1 MIKGDPPDR
10 PYNENRMEPTPKIL
24 VVDDEEGMRFFL
36 SEALK
41 KEGYPFETASDGRE
55 AVEKLRS
62 GAFKIVLMD
71 IKMPRLNGLLAM
83 KKMRELDPDL
93 LVILMTAFGSKKVAL
108 ETLQEG
114 AYDYF
119 TKPFDL
125 DEMRIVIKRAAERC
139 RLQAEVKTLQDR
151 LGENPPAMLGDGPAI
166 RMVFDRV
173 RKVADSDVTVLI
185 TGESGTGKELAARA
199 VHLQSPRRDRPFLTV
214 NCASIPE
221 NLPEA
226 ELFGHE
232 KGAFTGAHQQKLGK
246 FELAHEGTLFLDEI
260 GEMPMGMQ
268 AKILRVLQEREIERV
283 GGIKPIA
290 VDIRII
296 AATNKDLGE
305 AVAAGKFREDL
316 FYRLNVVNIHL
327 PPLRERPEDIPALAH
342 SFLKLYAE
350 RFNRKVRRLGD
361 RALTWLVRQRWPGNV
376 RELENIIQRAV
387 VLTDAE
393 VLDLNDLQDAV
404 HPPGAAV
411 SEPTGTGGLRGHL
424 ERVSSDIEKKLIEQA
439 LKDEQGGRGA
449 AAKRLGISRKHLYNK
464 MKKYGLV

>member
-1 MIKGDPPDR
+1 
-10 PYNENRMEPTPKIL
+10 METHLEPSPKIL
-24 VVDDEEGMRFFL
+24 IVDDEEGMRFFL

-55 AVEKLRS
+55 ALEKLRS

-71 IKMPRLNGLLAM
+71 IKMPRLNGLMAM
-83 KKMRELDPDL
+83 EKMRELNPDL
-93 LVILMTAFGSKKVAL
+93 LVILMTAFGTKKVAL
-108 ETLQEG
+108 ETLQKG

-125 DEMRIVIKRAAERC
+125 DEMRIVIKRAVERC
-139 RLQAEVKTLQDR
+139 RLQEEVQSLHRR
-151 LGENPPAMLGDGPAI
+151 LGEDPPAILGESPAM
-166 RMVFDRV
+166 RKVFDLV

-185 TGESGTGKELAARA
+185 TGESGTGKELVARA
-199 VHLQSPRRDRPFLTV
+199 VHRQSPRRDRPFLIV

-221 NLPEA
+221 NLLEA

-268 AKILRVLQEREIERV
+268 VKILRVLQEREIERV
-283 GGIKPIA
+283 GGVKPVA

-296 AATNKDLGE
+296 AATNKDLTE
-305 AVAAGKFREDL
+305 AVAAGRFREDL
-316 FYRLNVVNIHL
+316 FFRLNVVNIHL
-327 PPLRERPEDIPALAH
+327 PPLRERLEDIPMLAQ

-350 RFNRKVRRLGD
+350 KFNRRVTRLGD
-361 RALTWLVRQRWPGNV
+361 RAQAWLVRQPWPGNV
-376 RELENIIQRAV
+376 RELENVVQRAV
-387 VLTDAE
+387 VLADAE
-393 VLDLNDLQDAV
+393 VLDLDDLQDAAQL
-404 HPPGAAV
+404 PKDAV
-411 SEPTGTGGLRGHL
+411 PQSVESGGLRGQL

-439 LKDEQGGRGA
+439 LVDEKDHRGA

-464 MKKYGLV
+464 MKKYGII

>member
-1 MIKGDPPDR
+1 
-10 PYNENRMEPTPKIL
+10 MEFSPKIL

-41 KEGYPFETASDGRE
+41 KEGYAFETASDGRE

-62 GAFKIVLMD
+62 GEFRIVLMD
-71 IKMPRLNGLLAM
+71 IKMPRLDGLLALEAM
-83 KKMRELDPDL
+83 KAFDPDL

-108 ETLQEG
+108 ETLKKG

-139 RLQAEVKTLQDR
+139 RLQEEVKR
-151 LGENPPAMLGDGPAI
+151 LHRRLDEETPVILGMSPAVRKVL
-166 RMVFDRV
+166 DRV

-185 TGESGTGKELAARA
+185 TGESGTGKELVARA
-199 VHLQSPRRDRPFLTV
+199 IHRQSPRRDHPFLTV

-221 NLPEA
+221 SLLET

-232 KGAFTGAHQQKLGK
+232 KGAFTGAHQQRLGK
-246 FELAHEGTLFLDEI
+246 FELAHEGSLFLDEV

-268 AKILRVLQEREIERV
+268 AKILRVLQEREIERI
-283 GGIKPIA
+283 GGAKP
-290 VDIRII
+290 VPVNIRII
-296 AATNKDLGE
+296 AATNKDLAQ
-305 AVAAGKFREDL
+305 AVAAGSFREDL
-316 FYRLNVVNIHL
+316 FFRLNVVNIHL
-327 PPLRERPEDIPALAH
+327 PPLRERPEDIPALADY
-342 SFLKLYAE
+342 FFRVYGEK
-350 RFNRKVRRLGD
+350 FKRKATRLGD
-361 RALTWLVRQRWPGNV
+361 QIRAWLVRQRWPGNV
-376 RELENIIQRAV
+376 RELENVIQRAV
-387 VLTDAE
+387 VLTDGD
-393 VLDLNDLQDAV
+393 VLDLNDLRDAMQPV
-404 HPPGAAV
+404 
-411 SEPTGTGGLRGHL
+411 GGIGQEQIPAGDLRSQR

-439 LKDEQGGRGA
+439 LAEEKDHRSA